1 MSCHVCLRWFDVVFS
16 QGSPAQAK
24 TDRSDVDL
32 KSMSPLCTFGRDE
45 EYIMNKLW
53 LNGISSIILDG
64 VGDGMIVWCAL
75 KNRIPIMCLYDREI
89 HKKTI
94 EAFLQDKI
102 MKKMEEATPSDTR
115 WYRTNAQ
122 LGCRENEE
130 GVTRRV
136 QAKAAAAKAKAAA
149 ALPALAALAAAK
161 AKATTG
167 TKRSAE
173 KADGNKSSSA
183 SSSKVST
190 SSKSSS
196 ASKKKRK
203 KGQAVE
209 AVD

>member
-1 MSCHVCLRWFDVVFS
+1 
-16 QGSPAQAK
+16 
-24 TDRSDVDL
+24 
-32 KSMSPLCTFGRDE
+32 
-45 EYIMNKLW
+45 MNKLW

-122 LGCRENEE
+122 LGCRENEDI
-130 GVTRRV
+130 VAKRV

-149 ALPALAALAAAK
+149 ALPALAALAVAK

-173 KADGNKSSSA
+173 KADANKSSSA

-203 KGQAVE
+203 KGQAVV

>member
-1 MSCHVCLRWFDVVFS
+1 MLYFLKLYRHT
-16 QGSPAQAK
+16 GSPAQAK

-32 KSMSPLCTFGRDE
+32 KSMSPLCTYGRDE

-122 LGCRENEE
+122 LGCRENEDI
-130 GVTRRV
+130 VAKRV

-149 ALPALAALAAAK
+149 ALPALAALAVAK

>member
-1 MSCHVCLRWFDVVFS
+1 MLYFLKLYRHT
-16 QGSPAQAK
+16 GSPAQAK

-32 KSMSPLCTFGRDE
+32 KSMSPLCTYGRDE

-122 LGCRENEE
+122 LGCRENEDI
-130 GVTRRV
+130 VAKRV
-136 QAKAAAAKAKAAA
+136 QAKVAAAAKAKAAA